1 MRIGFDATSAARQ
14 GGGIGRYARE
24 LLRALAA
31 ADPVNTYR
39 IFVASS
45 HPIPY
50 PLPPLPARASV
61 FQLPLHDK
69 WLARLWH
76 RARLPIPIEL
86 ALGPLDL
93 YHSPDFT
100 LPPTLPGT
108 PALLTVHDLSFMR
121 DPDSAAPSLRR
132 YLEAVVPRSV
142 RRATRILADS
152 QATRADLIELYQTPP
167 DKVTVLYS
175 GVAESFHPVADP
187 ATLSAVRARYGL
199 GAFPFILSVGT
210 LQPRKNY
217 VRLIQAFGQLAFSV
231 SGLAL
236 VMVGGEGWLS
246 DSIFAEVKRLGLEG
260 RVCSPGFVADEDLPA
275 LYSAA
280 QVFAYPSL
288 YEGFGLPA
296 LEAMACGTPVVTST
310 TSCLPE
316 VAGGAAL
323 LVEPRN
329 VDGLAAALRRL
340 LEDDGLRQA
349 LIAKGRARAR
359 EFTWAKTAGQLLEMY
374 KFEAGQTSA
383 NSRRT
388 AG

>member
-1 MRIGFDATSAARQ
+1 MRIGFDATAAARQ

-31 ADPVNTYR
+31 ADPENTYR
-39 IFVASS
+39 IFVASPR
-45 HPIPY
+45 PIPF
-50 PLPPLPARASV
+50 PLPPLPARASL
-61 FQLPLHDK
+61 FQLPLHDR

-108 PALLTVHDLSFMR
+108 PALLTVHDLSFVR
-121 DPDSAAPSLRR
+121 DPDSAAPSQRR

-142 RRATRILADS
+142 GRASRILVDS
-152 QATRADLIELYQTPP
+152 EATRADVIELYRLPP
-167 DKVTVLYS
+167 DKVTVLYG
-175 GVAESFHPVADP
+175 GVDESLQPISDP

-199 GAFPFILSVGT
+199 GHFPFILSVGT

-217 VRLIQAFGQLAFSV
+217 VRLVQAFGQLAPSV
-231 SGLAL
+231 PGLLL
-236 VMVGGEGWLS
+236 VIGGGKGWLY
-246 DSIFAEVKRLGLEG
+246 DSIFAEVNRLGLEG
-260 RVCSPGFVADEDLPA
+260 RVCYPGYVADGDLPA

-288 YEGFGLPA
+288 YEGFGLPV

-310 TSCLPE
+310 ASCLPE

-323 LVEPRN
+323 LVEPRD
-329 VDGLAAALRRL
+329 VDGLAAALRRP
-340 LEDDGLRQA
+340 LEDDGLRQS
-349 LIAKGRARAR
+349 LIAKGRVRAR
-359 EFTWAKTAGQLLEMY
+359 QFTWTKAARQLLEIYQM
-374 KFEAGQTSA
+374 EAGQ
-383 NSRRT
+383 RR
-388 AG
+388 